1 MAAVLQQ
8 ILERAEIS
16 KLPKAV
22 QSKLEKYLTD
32 QQSEIDYLKAHHEQ
46 LRVDSEQQ
54 YFDLEKR
61 CAQSRDQCVSVTK
74 EHHKLQEE
82 FAKLGKPPSRAHGPP
97 PCVAWRRKNLFLF
110 TDEELRCLREKAK
123 EHEASR
129 AKLEAQQNQLS
140 KAKDE
145 LEAEKREL
153 VRTLE
158 RRSQE
163 VENQSEDLKQLN
175 DRLAEVNAARMQL
188 QLKLEESEASEVS
201 IKYKERRMDQE
212 RELLQGQVTW
222 LSDELKTK
230 REDLLTLSRQKG
242 SEVLELKCSLSTKED
257 EVARLQD
264 HVASLKSSNENL
276 QKQTEDMIGKLK
288 EAKEQQASLE
298 EKFRNE
304 LNANI
309 KLSNLY
315 KGAAADAEAK
325 SEELRQA
332 MEELHKLLKE
342 AGEAHRALEEK
353 MCELETNK
361 QREVSELNERVSSL
375 EAELDTANQLLSDMG
390 PASTSVVEEQLT
402 TMSPTAVA
410 VVKMKPDMKITELYA
425 VSVELQK
432 QLQLERVENKR
443 VNKCLDEV
451 VREVE
456 AKAPML
462 KRQREELE
470 RAQKSVASL
479 SARLEQAM
487 QEVQRLQRETD
498 EANKR
503 WSVVEREKQR
513 VELQLADLAQQVRV
527 LLIELEEARGNHV
540 LREDDDVSSA
550 DVSSSSQVISQH
562 LVTFR
567 SVEELQQQ
575 NQRLLVTLR
584 ELGQQQE
591 QGELEAQD
599 SRQVCS
605 QLHGSLE
612 KAQCELAQL
621 RQQRV
626 HHMQLVESIVR
637 QRDAYRIQL
646 AQATG
651 APQGSTPEEFS
662 LTSTPRRSPAV
673 TPTTATPTGL
683 VTTATVSTETIEAKA
698 ALKQLQEVF
707 VTYKQERADS
717 EKVLN
722 EHCEKLQ
729 AQVSELRSQNTR
741 ISTQLEFA
749 SKRYEML
756 QDNVEGYRKEI
767 SSLREKVQKQATAG
781 HQSEKTIHTLT
792 EDLRAAT
799 DKLTMA
805 ESRAEALQKERDLL
819 KLSDCRLTQERE
831 SLQTQQRSQN
841 LLLTN
846 LKAIQVEQAD
856 PSLCLMVFVCLFER
870 LSAALQATLER
881 SETETRQRL
890 TAQVEKQERE
900 ITLLQKR
907 VEHEVEQRHIQGR
920 NQDMQLM
927 DVKKQL
933 ETQCALHQRA
943 RDQLLVTQQE
953 LSALQEELSRREGG
967 VATPA
972 TPPGLAGQRGGEV
985 EALRARLKQAEGR
998 AEEQA
1003 ERLKSATA
1011 SVEQYRAMC
1020 VSLEEALDKEK
1031 QVTEQV
1037 RSSVENQ
1044 VTEAQERQR
1053 DLEQKLL
1060 EAEKQKQEIQE
1071 EKQKALAA
1079 MEEQVSELRSGVSR
1093 LQAELQDAQQRAT
1106 VCSAQEQQSL
1116 LDRQEQ
1122 ARLAAEAQDKYEREM
1137 VLHAADVE
1145 ALQTAKAQALQAAQL
1160 RQQLEDRLQ
1169 RVGAQLLEARISWEE
1184 QERLL
1189 KDERTKIE
1197 SRCEDLQRQNDLLH
1211 DQLQTLSG
1219 SMASQLQQAVPQ
1231 SSLNTSLSEEGR
1243 SQEQILEVLQFVRRE
1258 KEIAESRFEVA
1269 QSESLRHRLRVEHL
1283 ERELK
1288 ELQDTLSAER
1298 ERTQVTSRTLAQ
1310 HDELMKKTETMNV
1323 LVETNKELRDEK
1335 QKLEQELQQT
1345 QAKVHKLESDILPMQ
1360 ESNAELSEK
1369 SGMLQAEK
1377 KLLEE
1382 DLKRWKARTQHL
1394 VSQQKDTDPEEYKR
1408 LSSEK
1413 EANLKRIQQLSE
1425 EAGRLKA
1432 ETARSGQAVTTLQ
1445 SQVQNLRGDLGKAT
1459 AERDLLKKELEAKT
1473 QNIQEKVKTIM
1484 QVKKIGRRYKTQYE
1498 ELRVEHSKASS
1509 RPTTTNMLAA
1519 AATPVQDQEAQQTAA
1534 NELQGLRESLSQS
1547 ETKIRELEAQLE
1559 ALNRVVGEREA
1570 ENRTLQ
1576 EQASRLQGELA
1587 HMRQELQE
1595 KCGQEERLRQQLA
1608 EKEERTR
1615 KAIMGAKQKINQ
1627 LVDVKAQLVKE
1638 KEELRQQREELEVR
1652 VNALRSQYEGRLSR
1666 QEKELRD
1673 LREQQERHGEQ
1684 RDETTEQGA
1693 SKTQDQQR
1701 GAEQRQIS
1709 LKPTP
1714 AAERGSTSSSEPPTA
1729 NIKPTPLAATPSKPP
1744 ATPGNKPTP
1753 RASIKPMITPAPVPT
1768 PTPTAT
1774 VMPTTQLETQDS
1786 LGSGEGAVDHVRS
1799 VRSTSPNVQTTL
1811 TAQPVLGLQQSQT
1824 TAFVQPTQQQSQPP
1838 AAEPTTQ
1845 EPPPP
1850 VTAAAAVMMEA
1861 TPSTSQVERPS
1872 TSTAVFGTVSA
1883 TSGSAL
1889 SKRPRE
1895 EEPESLG
1902 LEAELQEEPSEPPIS
1917 KKLRV
1922 QRLGLEEEILAEDS
1936 AEAES
1941 LVPLESQDTPDI
1953 AEELENYPSLE
1964 EVDVE
1969 PTVTR
1974 SIPVELLL
1982 TQRPIAAHSQEEPG
1996 EKVIVI
2002 ITDSESEEEQEET
2015 DEEEQRLEL
2024 SVLFQ
2029 DYEEEEDEE
2038 EEEEEGEDE
2047 EEEEED
2053 DDEGGIGDE
2062 GEESNEGSGSGDPN
2076 EGYEGDDQEG
2086 PEATDP
2092 GTEREESLGTV
2103 DAAQRV
2109 ADSQTSSLE
2118 SSTLESFSPEP
2129 PITSSAP
2136 RPLPSPRRLQ
2146 HPLPPRLNILA
2157 PPTQELGPPV
2167 QVQRVPVRRQ
2177 LTPGPASSALFSEE
2191 DDRMVPSTPTLV
2203 VPLRSDGFSDAIHAP
2218 QVAGVPRFGF
2228 GLHDELPQ
2236 TSSSHSDLGQ
2246 LASQGGLGLYDS
2258 ALFLPG
2264 ADEECEARSVPTT
2277 PLQLAAP
2284 VTAFSETLPSEATE
2298 HASQSVP
2305 MVSTST
2311 PGPSASEEHSNLLLE
2326 PGGDGSSAEATL
2338 EPVSQ
2343 TEAEEPAKPSDE
2355 ASLPSTSQEPSSSS
2369 ADNFSIPLSEFVSS
2383 SPSLGR
2389 THTFTCPQ
2397 TRVPASLP
2405 RPEWRRADS
2414 GLGRALPVALRE

>member
-97 PCVAWRRKNLFLF
+97 PCV
-110 TDEELRCLREKAK
+110 
-123 EHEASR
+123 
-129 AKLEAQQNQLS
+129 LS

-163 VENQSEDLKQLN
+163 VENQKDLKQLN

-264 HVASLKSSNENL
+264 HVASLKSSSENL

-375 EAELDTANQLLSDMG
+375 EAELDTANQLLSDSK
-390 PASTSVVEEQLT
+390 PRPQSNEQLT

-651 APQGSTPEEFS
+651 EFS

-846 LKAIQVEQAD
+846 LKAIQ
-856 PSLCLMVFVCLFER
+856 
-870 LSAALQATLER
+870 ATLER

-953 LSALQEELSRREGG
+953 SSTPVLVLGINLGSCVFPLCGG
-967 VATPA
+967 
-972 TPPGLAGQRGGEV
+972 AGQRGGEV
-985 EALRARLKQAEGR
+985 EALRTRLKQAEGR

-1037 RSSVENQ
+1037 RSSVEKQ

-1079 MEEQVSELRSGVSR
+1079 MEEQVSELRSSVSR

-1432 ETARSGQAVTTLQ
+1432 ETARWRTPHAVTTLQ

-1498 ELRVEHSKASS
+1498 ELRVEHSK
-1509 RPTTTNMLAA
+1509 MLAA

-1559 ALNRVVGEREA
+1559 ALNRVSRLPHIK
-1570 ENRTLQ
+1570 NNKIPSKTIF

-1684 RDETTEQGA
+1684 RDETTEQG
-1693 SKTQDQQR
+1693 R

-1714 AAERGSTSSSEPPTA
+1714 AAERGSASSSEPPTA

-1850 VTAAAAVMMEA
+1850 VTAAAA
-1861 TPSTSQVERPS
+1861 
-1872 TSTAVFGTVSA
+1872 
-1883 TSGSAL
+1883 
-1889 SKRPRE
+1889 
-1895 EEPESLG
+1895 
-1902 LEAELQEEPSEPPIS
+1902 
-1917 KKLRV
+1917 
-1922 QRLGLEEEILAEDS
+1922 
-1936 AEAES
+1936 
-1941 LVPLESQDTPDI
+1941 
-1953 AEELENYPSLE
+1953 
-1964 EVDVE
+1964 
-1969 PTVTR
+1969 
-1974 SIPVELLL
+1974 
-1982 TQRPIAAHSQEEPG
+1982 
-1996 EKVIVI
+1996 
-2002 ITDSESEEEQEET
+2002 
-2015 DEEEQRLEL
+2015 
-2024 SVLFQ
+2024 
-2029 DYEEEEDEE
+2029 
-2038 EEEEEGEDE
+2038 
-2047 EEEEED
+2047 
-2053 DDEGGIGDE
+2053 
-2062 GEESNEGSGSGDPN
+2062 
-2076 EGYEGDDQEG
+2076 
-2086 PEATDP
+2086 
-2092 GTEREESLGTV
+2092 
-2103 DAAQRV
+2103 
-2109 ADSQTSSLE
+2109 

-2167 QVQRVPVRRQ
+2167 QRVPVRRQ
-2177 LTPGPASSALFSEE
+2177 LTPGPASSLFSEE

-2203 VPLRSDGFSDAIHAP
+2203 VPLRSDGFSDAIHSP

-2228 GLHDELPQ
+2228 GLPDELPQ

-2258 ALFLPG
+2258 PLFLPG

-2284 VTAFSETLPSEATE
+2284 VTAFSETLPSEVTE

-2311 PGPSASEEHSNLLLE
+2311 PGPSASEEHSNLLE
-2326 PGGDGSSAEATL
+2326 PGGDG
-2338 EPVSQ
+2338 
-2343 TEAEEPAKPSDE
+2343 
-2355 ASLPSTSQEPSSSS
+2355 
-2369 ADNFSIPLSEFVSS
+2369 
-2383 SPSLGR
+2383 
-2389 THTFTCPQ
+2389 
-2397 TRVPASLP
+2397 
-2405 RPEWRRADS
+2405 
-2414 GLGRALPVALRE
+2414 